1 MPRLSVSLRLFLAGL
16 AVGLVVIAAIV
27 LPLLSARDIREQ
39 VREGHSLAAVNCWGC
54 APYDRLRSLF
64 RLQEVAAEPQIRQ
77 FERRLETR
85 HLTLNER
92 QQVQVDLRLAQ
103 AKFDAA
109 EAARNALDR
118 AIEACAA
125 NAACRRTPDAFH
137 ALTCTG
143 EWPDAETRDT
153 IASYA
158 RRIYAAG
165 AGCREMSCP
174 SVACGPRADLQAM
187 MDELTVTFAG
197 FAAAPG
203 RGDISYAA
211 ITPVI
216 AGLRQAL
223 ERLPLVITEPNAAS
237 YATWAAYVTDSGILQ
252 TTDEWSNG
260 TGADVGWRLRM
271 VRLQLATLVALEPGD
286 AGPDWRVVAERA
298 GGALAQVHYLE
309 WRLSFEGQADACET
323 PETDVIAELAT
334 DLRRAAAALSVCGA
348 RAGCEDASTG
358 PPLVD
363 LYDRAPS
370 GLGGLERFTTE
381 AVAIMARNFDAMD
394 LRPDDPVAISTDL
407 EAYGMG
413 EAIRASFGDTGNRCI
428 AEPGARLGM
437 FSAGDSD
444 EPIEMRDVRAT
455 GDHTEALIA
464 APEQAGVFEIRA
476 FASPLRGGA
485 ELARERIIVERPPLG
500 CDGFSGLWDTNFG
513 ELRLYVRNGIAR
525 GTYGRSPDTPP
536 GFLTG
541 EVRGPVLYGDW
552 SSELGDGGA
561 RLVLADESGAFRG
574 AWSHI
579 PGRYTGTGAWNG
591 SCVDD
596 LAGGD

>member
-1 MPRLSVSLRLFLAGL
+1 MPRLNVSLRLFLAGL

-39 VREGHSLAAVNCWGC
+39 VREGHNLSAVNCWGC

-77 FERRLETR
+77 FERRLETS
-85 HLTLNER
+85 HLTQGER
-92 QQVQVDLRLAQ
+92 REAQAELRLAQ
-103 AKFDAA
+103 AKYDAA
-109 EAARNALDR
+109 EAARSALDE

-125 NAACRRTPDAFH
+125 TAACRRTPDAFH

-143 EWPDAETRDT
+143 DWPDAETRDT
-153 IASYA
+153 VASYA

-174 SVACGPRADLQAM
+174 SVACGPRAELQAM
-187 MDELTVTFAG
+187 VDELTVTFAS
-197 FAAAPG
+197 FAAAQG
-203 RGDISYAA
+203 RGDVSYAA
-211 ITPVI
+211 IAPVV

-223 ERLPLVITEPNAAS
+223 ERLPLVITQPDATS
-237 YATWAAYVTDSGILQ
+237 YEAWAAYVTNSGMLQ
-252 TTDEWSNG
+252 TSDEWSNG
-260 TGADVGWRLRM
+260 AGADIGWRLRM
-271 VRLQLATLVALEPGD
+271 VRLQLGALVTLDSGE

-298 GGALAQVHYLE
+298 GSALAQVHYLE
-309 WRLSFEGQADACET
+309 WRLALEDQPDFCESAE
-323 PETDVIAELAT
+323 PQVIAELAT

-348 RAGCEDASTG
+348 RAGCEDASAA

-363 LYDRAPS
+363 LYDRAPG
-370 GLGGLERFTTE
+370 GLGGLDRFTTE
-381 AVAIMARNFDAMD
+381 AVAIIARNFDAMD
-394 LRPDDPVAISTDL
+394 LQPDDPVTIITDL

-413 EAIRASFGDTGNRCI
+413 EAIRASFGDTMNRCI

-437 FSAGDSD
+437 FPAGDYD

-455 GDHTEALIA
+455 GDHREALIA

-476 FASPLRGGA
+476 YASPLRGGA
-485 ELARERIIVERPPLG
+485 ELARERIIVERPSLG
-500 CDGFSGLWDTNFG
+500 CDGFGGLWDTNFG
-513 ELRLYVRNGIAR
+513 ELRLYIRNGVVR
-525 GTYGRSPDTPP
+525 GTYGRSPSTPP

-552 SSELGDGGA
+552 SSELGEGGA
-561 RLVLADESGAFRG
+561 RLVLEDEGGAFRG

-579 PGRYTGTGAWNG
+579 PGQYTGTGAWNG
-591 SCVDD
+591 TCIDE

>member
-16 AVGLVVIAAIV
+16 AVGMVIIIAIL
-27 LPLLSARDIREQ
+27 LPLMSARDIREQ

-54 APYDRLRSLF
+54 APYDRMRSLF
-64 RLQEVAAEPQIRQ
+64 RLQEMAAEPRIRQ
-77 FERRLETR
+77 FERRIATR
-85 HLTLNER
+85 HLTLGER
-92 QQVQVDLRLAQ
+92 QQAQAELRVAQ
-103 AKFDAA
+103 AKLRAA
-109 EAARNALDR
+109 EAARFALDD
-118 AIEACAA
+118 AIESCAA
-125 NAACRRTPDAFH
+125 SEGCRRAPDAFH
-137 ALTCTG
+137 AQTCTG
-143 EWPDAETRDT
+143 PWPDTETRDT

-174 SVACGPRADLQAM
+174 SVACGPRAELQAM
-187 MDELTVTFAG
+187 VDELTVTFAA

-203 RGDISYAA
+203 LGDVSNAA
-211 ITPVI
+211 IGSVV
-216 AGLRQAL
+216 AELRQAL
-223 ERLPLVITEPNAAS
+223 ERLPLVITEPDGAS
-237 YATWAAYVTDSGILQ
+237 YTAWAAYVTNTGILQ
-252 TTDEWSNG
+252 TTDEWRSG
-260 TGADVGWRLRM
+260 TGADIGWRLRM
-271 VRLQLATLVALEPGD
+271 ARLHLAALVGLDPGD
-286 AGPDWRVVAERA
+286 AGPDWHEVAERA
-298 GGALAQVHYLE
+298 GAALAQVHYIEWLLTLE
-309 WRLSFEGQADACET
+309 EQEDACET
-323 PETDVIAELAT
+323 AETDVIAELAG

-348 RAGCEDASTG
+348 RAGCEEASAA

-363 LYDRAPS
+363 LYARAPA
-370 GLGGLERFTTE
+370 GLGGLDRFTSE
-381 AVAIMARNFDAMD
+381 AVTIIARDFDAMD
-394 LRPDDPVAISTDL
+394 LQPDDPVTITTDL

-413 EAIRASFGDTGNRCI
+413 EAIRASFGDTANRCI
-428 AEPGARLGM
+428 AEPGGRLGM
-437 FSAGDSD
+437 FPAGDYD
-444 EPIEMRDVRAT
+444 EPIEMRDIRAS

-464 APEQAGVFEIRA
+464 APEQVGVFEIRA

-485 ELARERIIVERPPLG
+485 ELARERIVVERAALG

-513 ELRLYVRNGIAR
+513 DLRLYVRSGVAR

-552 SSELGDGGA
+552 ESELGEGGA
-561 RLVLADESGAFRG
+561 RLVLAEEGGAFRG

-591 SCVDD
+591 SCIDD